1 MYGNKGTSSAE
12 HCVTLYLRER
22 VHRVNPLL
30 RKTWDLWYRYFIY
43 LREYIII
50 CNKIYHGG

>member
-12 HCVTLYLRER
+12 HCVTLYLQER

-30 RKTWDLWYRYFIY
+30 Q
-43 LREYIII
+43 
-50 CNKIYHGG
+50 